1 MIEIRNITIT
11 PRGDKMIIDANIELD
26 EAFEN
31 CFIKEV
37 FIDTQ
42 DTYTMSGP
50 SENIVYRKL
59 ITKNDASKLPESTIS
74 INGVEKVRNLHLEI
88 CEEEICA
95 NLMSDFFVVYIQAD
109 GVFDKSEVSR
119 CDSFNVVLGCCFWMW
134 PLYKEFMNF
143 IRELNTKCE
152 VPRNFIYTYL
162 KYQGLITSVRTGNIA
177 DAIFLYSKYIMTRHN
192 SRHDYNNNHD
202 DVHCGCNE
210 HHHHHHHHN
219 CDDEYHNCDDEY
231 HHHHHHKSDNDNDN
245 DNKHDGH
252 HEHHHHHHPN
262 YFEDHYCN
270 HCHHHSNGGD
280 DLKFV
285 HGINHNCNCNG
296 GNHFKRH

>member
-26 EAFEN
+26 ESFEN

-59 ITKNDASKLPESTIS
+59 ITKDDASKLPESTIT
-74 INGVEKVRNLHLEI
+74 INGVEKVRNLHLVI
-88 CEEEICA
+88 YEEEICA
-95 NLMSDFFVVYIQAD
+95 SLMSDFFVVYIQAD

-162 KYQGLITSVRTGNIA
+162 KYQGLITSVRTGNVA
-177 DAIFLYSKYIMTRHN
+177 DAIFLYSKYIMTRHHHHHEHH
-192 SRHDYNNNHD
+192 HDHHDHHHD
-202 DVHCGCNE
+202 DVHCGCHE
-210 HHHHHHHHN
+210 HHHQHHN
-219 CDDEYHNCDDEY
+219 CDDDN
-231 HHHHHHKSDNDNDN
+231 HHHHHHKPDNDNDSN
-245 DNKHDGH
+245 NAHDGH

-262 YFEDHYCN
+262 YFEDHYCH

>member
-11 PRGDKMIIDANIELD
+11 PKGDKMIIDANIELD

-59 ITKNDASKLPESTIS
+59 ITKDDASKLPESTIT
-74 INGVEKVRNLHLEI
+74 INGVEKVRNLHLVI

-162 KYQGLITSVRTGNIA
+162 KYQGLITSVRTGNVA
-177 DAIFLYSKYIMTRHN
+177 DAIFLFDKYIRTKHN
-192 SRHDYNNNHD
+192 HHYEHHHDHHDHHHD
-202 DVHCGCNE
+202 DVHCGCHD
-210 HHHHHHHHN
+210 HHHHHHHDE
-219 CDDEYHNCDDEY
+219 DD
-231 HHHHHHKSDNDNDN
+231 HHHPHKPDDD
-245 DNKHDGH
+245 DKEHDH
-252 HEHHHHHHPN
+252 HHHHHHPN
-262 YFEDHYCN
+262 YFEDEHYCY
-270 HCHHHSNGGD
+270 HCHHHSNGGN

-285 HGINHNCNCNG
+285 HGFNHNCNCNG

>member
-59 ITKNDASKLPESTIS
+59 ITKDDASKLPESTIT
-74 INGVEKVRNLHLEI
+74 INGVEKVRDLHLVI

-95 NLMSDFFVVYIQAD
+95 SLMSDFFVVYIQAD
-109 GVFDKSEVSR
+109 GEFNKSEVSR

-162 KYQGLITSVRTGNIA
+162 KYQGLITSVRTGNVA
-177 DAIFLYSKYIMTRHN
+177 DAIFLFDKYIRTKHN
-192 SRHDYNNNHD
+192 HHHEHHHNYHDHHHD
-202 DVHCGCNE
+202 DIHCGCHD
-210 HHHHHHHHN
+210 HHHHHHHDE
-219 CDDEYHNCDDEY
+219 DD
-231 HHHHHHKSDNDNDN
+231 HHHPHKPDDD
-245 DNKHDGH
+245 DKEHDH
-252 HEHHHHHHPN
+252 LHHHHHPN
-262 YFEDHYCN
+262 YFEDHYCH